1 MAKGSHLYGPVPSRR
16 FGYSLGV
23 DLLPFKTCSMDC
35 VYCQLG
41 GGAKTT
47 VRRKSFVPV
56 DTVLA
61 EIDKVL
67 RSGTQVDAITFSGSG
82 EPTLHP
88 GLGRLIREIKHRT
101 ALPVIV
107 LTNSTLMTRSAVRKD
122 VAAADIV
129 VPSLDAVTER
139 VFKKINRPHPTL
151 SAAGIIAGLAAFRKI
166 YRGRIW
172 LEVLLVKD
180 LNDRPADLRAL
191 KKAIARIR
199 PDRVQLNTV
208 VRPPAESSARPL
220 DPRDLRKVR
229 AFLGENAEI
238 IAKFKKTGRVSDTA
252 DLPGRVLDFVRRRP
266 ETVERIAEALGARPE
281 AVGGVCRRL
290 EKEGT
295 IRSVV
300 HRGRVFF
307 EPATGAAKKEN
318 PPS

>member
-1 MAKGSHLYGPVPSRR
+1 MAKQSHLYGPVPSRR
-16 FGYSLGV
+16 LGYSLGV

-35 VYCQLG
+35 LYCQLG
-41 GGAKTT
+41 DGAKTT

-56 DTVLA
+56 KTVLA

-88 GLGRLIREIKHRT
+88 GLGRLIREIKRRT
-101 ALPVIV
+101 SLPVIV
-107 LTNSTLMTRSAVRKD
+107 LTNSSLLTRPSVRKD

-129 VPSLDAVTER
+129 VPSLDAVRER
-139 VFKKINRPHPTL
+139 VFKKINRPHPAL
-151 SAAGIIAGLAAFRKI
+151 SAAGIIAGLVAFRKI

-172 LEVLLVKD
+172 LEVLLVKG

-208 VRPPAESSARPL
+208 VRPPADSSARPL
-220 DPRDLRKVR
+220 GPKDLEKVR
-229 AFLGENAEI
+229 GFLGEKAEI
-238 IAKFKKTGRVSDTA
+238 IAKFKKIGRISGTA
-252 DLPGRVLDFVRRRP
+252 DIPGRVLDFVRRRP
-266 ETVERIAEALGARPE
+266 ETVERIAEALGATPE
-281 AVGGVCRRL
+281 AVGGVCRQL
-290 EKEGT
+290 KKEGM

-307 EPATGAAKKEN
+307 ETATDAAKREN